1 MSCGEALRDA
11 RLISD
16 SAGPLAV
23 GLSWMGATSHSFTSA
38 PISDEQSGIHKG
50 RDQQGMWDACPVPP
64 SAIPRG
70 WPPGPGHVQGYKLI
84 AFQLLFVSHMPVPQG
99 ALKISQWLIAF
110 LKITACKV
118 LCWGEWLLKLD
129 TLESMYVCICV
140 CVCENF
146 ELISS

>member
-1 MSCGEALRDA
+1 MPCSWGI
-11 RLISD
+11 ISD

-23 GLSWMGATSHSFTSA
+23 GLSRMGATSHSFKSV
-38 PISDEQSGIHKG
+38 PISDEQSGSHKG
-50 RDQQGMWDACPVPP
+50 REQQGMWDACPVPP

-70 WPPGPGHVQGYKLI
+70 RPAGPGRVQGCKLI
-84 AFQLLFVSHMPVPQG
+84 AFQLLFVSPMPVPQG

-129 TLESMYVCICV
+129 TLESEYVCV
-140 CVCENF
+140 CV
-146 ELISS
+146 